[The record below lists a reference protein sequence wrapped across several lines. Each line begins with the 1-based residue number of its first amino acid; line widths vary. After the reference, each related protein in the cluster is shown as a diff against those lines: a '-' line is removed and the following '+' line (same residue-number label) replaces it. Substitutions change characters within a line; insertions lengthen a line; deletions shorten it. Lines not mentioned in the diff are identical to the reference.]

1 MTEHAFNKGGGTR
14 CDRYDHS
21 FRAGHCLPPQRAPY
35 YRQIII
41 ICMLLDNSVR
51 NRVVEMKLVRGRDLL
66 GNDGNWRLH
75 PAFQQ
80 EALQGILGD
89 VGVAD
94 ALKAYYSARNGGR
107 LTLVDGHLRKDTQP
121 DLEWPV
127 IILDI
132 DDAEAD
138 KLLATYDAIGAWA
151 ATDARQ
157 LDKLLQSVST
167 DDSRMEGALARM
179 RKEIADQVNVL
190 DALEDEDGEEA
201 PSEVLRKR
209 LSKSRENSVKVV
221 IAVDDLGTVE
231 QAIKRVGIRNR
242 GEALVAICRYFLDSV
257 IEP

>member
-1 MTEHAFNKGGGTR
+1 MR
-14 CDRYDHS
+14 
-21 FRAGHCLPPQRAPY
+21 
-35 YRQIII
+35 
-41 ICMLLDNSVR
+41 
-51 NRVVEMKLVRGRDLL
+51 LVRGRDLL

-80 EALQGILGD
+80 EALQGVLGD

-138 KLLATYDAIGAWA
+138 KLLVTFDAIGAWA

-157 LDKLLQSVST
+157 LDKLLQSVNT
-167 DDSRMEGALARM
+167 DDSRMEGALDRM
-179 RKEIADQVNVL
+179 RKEIADQVNIL
-190 DALEDEDGEEA
+190 DALDEEEEA
-201 PSEVLRKR
+201 PSETLRKR
-209 LSKSRENSVKVV
+209 LSESRDHSVKVV
-221 IAVDDLGTVE
+221 IAVDDLGIVE
-231 QAIKRVGIRNR
+231 QAIKKVGVRNR
-242 GEALVAICRYFLDSV
+242 GEALVAICRFFLDNV
-257 IEP
+257 AGT